1 VAVLRAA
8 TVCIAKYGGEQPY
21 GSASHTVPAA
31 MAFRVQPLLRK
42 GIARLWR
49 SFPRLLGA
57 KRVCGG
63 FRLLRCCLTSS
74 LLACAVCLSALEK
87 SALGDLLTPWL
98 QRIGW
103 TSREYGIVGISAPRS
118 AMLELGRVC
127 GKSFLRVHWVTVP
140 EVLRARRVNRA
151 ASDGE
156 LIRSRTEPALQRAA
170 ARHGR
175 RASDDGS
182 RHRGRGRGEPR

>member
-1 VAVLRAA
+1 VAILPSLAWREKSLRRLSA
-8 TVCIAKYGGEQPY
+8 TTLLSDLV
-21 GSASHTVPAA
+21 SA
-31 MAFRVQPLLRK
+31 
-42 GIARLWR
+42 
-49 SFPRLLGA
+49 
-57 KRVCGG
+57 
-63 FRLLRCCLTSS
+63 CL
-74 LLACAVCLSALEK
+74 CCLSALEK